1 MKYGDI
7 DGKLMDVFENREA
20 CKATLKA
27 ASEYVKRNSAEV
39 IAQKFIQLFETL
51 SLEKEGK
58 R

>member
-1 MKYGDI
+1 
-7 DGKLMDVFENREA
+7 MDVFENREA